1 MRILFLGIFLA
12 CLNAFTGSTFDTIT
26 KYSSINNYKWYHYYT
41 IGGTVALCTLI
52 IFLFLKG
59 DIKNHIILKKRE
71 YYFLP
76 LLRGLHFIFVLIT
89 IFYSLKYIPIN
100 IFTILLMTTPFFLV
114 IFAKL
119 ILKEKLNFISWVAIV
134 VGFCGVLIVLR
145 PGTANINIY
154 IFLILFLAISNA
166 LSFTLVS
173 KYSHIASTYGFT
185 FYGYAPLIFFSY
197 IFFFNDPIYPSKKEF
212 LLFASSGVIVM
223 ISMWAFNAA
232 YHFAG
237 KYSSIIS
244 PFFFTQIIWGTLYGS
259 IFFSEKITSTTLIG
273 IIIIVVSGTIA
284 IYNRNK

>member
-1 MRILFLGIFLA
+1 MKILFLGILLA

-26 KYSSINNYKWYHYYT
+26 KYLSINNYKWYHYYS
-41 IGGTVALCTLI
+41 IGGTVALFTLVFFLI
-52 IFLFLKG
+52 IQG
-59 DIKNHIILKKRE
+59 NIQNHILLKKKV

-76 LLRGLHFIFVLIT
+76 LARGLNFIFVLIT
-89 IFYSLKYIPIN
+89 IFYALKYIPIN

-119 ILKEKLNFISWVAIV
+119 VLKEKLNLISWIAIII
-134 VGFCGVLIVLR
+134 GFCGVLIVLR
-145 PGTANINIY
+145 PNSSNINIY
-154 IFLILFLAISNA
+154 FFLVLLVAVSNA

-185 FYGYAPLIFFSY
+185 FYGYAPLVFVSY
-197 IFFFNDPIYPSKKEF
+197 IFFLNDPIFPSGKEF
-212 LLFASSGVIVM
+212 FLFSCSGVIMM

-232 YHFAG
+232 YHVAG

-244 PFFFTQIIWGTLYGS
+244 PFFFTQIIWGTLYGA
-259 IFFSEKITSTTLIG
+259 IFFSEKISFTIIIG
-273 IIIIVVSGTIA
+273 IIIIVVSGSIA